1 MTKGKGKK
9 GKKIALAI
17 VAVVIVLAIV
27 ITGANIL
34 SVKNLLKKGSSYNK
48 VEIENQLV
56 PQKDENGN
64 WYFTTDGDFKVMHLT
79 DIHIGG
85 GFMSKTVDEKG
96 LHAVATMVT
105 K

>member
-1 MTKGKGKK
+1 MTKGKSKK

-48 VEIENQLV
+48 VEI
-56 PQKDENGN
+56 
-64 WYFTTDGDFKVMHLT
+64 
-79 DIHIGG
+79 
-85 GFMSKTVDEKG
+85 
-96 LHAVATMVT
+96 
-105 K
+105 